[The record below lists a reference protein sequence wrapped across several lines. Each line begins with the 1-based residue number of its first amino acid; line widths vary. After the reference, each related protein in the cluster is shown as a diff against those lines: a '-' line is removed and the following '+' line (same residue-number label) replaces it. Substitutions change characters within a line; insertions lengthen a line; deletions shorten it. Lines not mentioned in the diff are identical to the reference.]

1 MICKK
6 CGCRVSDTASFCDKC
21 GAPMAEFGIKE
32 QPNSSD
38 ALSKKAAK
46 GQADINKWAIG
57 IIAVVL
63 IAIVCGFFFMNQQK
77 RSYANRAIWAIRSE
91 EYTTSSIDTI
101 YVYEKKV
108 AVTLLNGN
116 EYICNMLNDGGVQ
129 ILTRY
134 NYPSLEEKKNQY
146 FNSAKA
152 TVEEKGTE
160 IPISAINP
168 IYR

>member
-57 IIAVVL
+57 IIAVIL

>member
-6 CGCRVSDTASFCDKC
+6 CGCRVSDTATFCEKC

-32 QPNSSD
+32 QTHSSD
-38 ALSKKAAK
+38 ARTSKTTK

-57 IIAVVL
+57 IIVVVL
-63 IAIVCGFFFMNQQK
+63 IAIVCGFFFIRQQEK
-77 RSYANRAIWAIRSE
+77 NYANRAIRAIRSE
-91 EYTTSSIDTI
+91 EYTTSNIDTI
-101 YVYEKKV
+101 YVYEKEV

-116 EYICNMLNDGGVQ
+116 EYICNMRNDGGVQ

-134 NYPSLEEKKNQY
+134 NYPSLEEVKSYY
-146 FNSAKA
+146 FNEAKA
-152 TVEEKGTE
+152 TVEEKGTK

-168 IYR
+168 VYR

>member
-160 IPISAINP
+160 IPKSAINP

>member
-77 RSYANRAIWAIRSE
+77 RSYANKAIGAIRSE

-134 NYPSLEEKKNQY
+134 NYPSLEEKKSQY

-160 IPISAINP
+160 IPKSAINL

>member
-6 CGCRVSDTASFCDKC
+6 CGCRVSDTAAFCDKC
-21 GAPMAEFGIKE
+21 GAPMEEFGIKE
-32 QPNSSD
+32 QTDCSD
-38 ALSKKAAK
+38 VHAQKVTK
-46 GQADINKWAIG
+46 GQADISKWAIG

-63 IAIVCGFFFMNQQK
+63 IAIVCGFFFMSQQK
-77 RSYANRAIWAIRSE
+77 KNYANRAVRAIRSE
-91 EYTTSSIDTI
+91 EYTTSSIDAI
-101 YVYEKKV
+101 YVYEKEV

-134 NYPSLEEKKNQY
+134 NYPSLEEKKSQY